1 MGLGLSDIFQNSIPI
16 WGSAFGIGL
25 AIAVIYYYLS
35 KILNSP
41 SLEKKA
47 FASISGVI
55 ESIGL
60 IALLVIFNYFIS
72 YYLQTI
78 GSFSCTGDDFHLRLA
93 DLALKKYW
101 DRIETKYVFAYLIEA
116 VMSSLFSIH
125 LNIATANLVTG
136 SRFIIAPAYS
146 LHLLIN
152 YMAKIIE
159 YLVYILVAVI
169 ARAQLISVASY
180 FVAFLLPI
188 GIFFRTLNFTRDF
201 GSGIIAIA
209 LVLYFVFPMSVIFT
223 DVIITLYNPD
233 LNVKHLDAEKIVS
246 LYPSAQPIYQ
256 EELIAFRESFNNYNI
271 LQAEEQIY
279 IGDITPKKGFGWF
292 FASSVFD
299 SIDKNEGLFFGTSLL
314 LSQAGGLSDK
324 EFIKRIANKLG
335 IASNKLAFL
344 DIIGQ
349 VFTLVS
355 ILLGSKIIGSM
366 FFAFV
371 VSMLVI
377 LSNIGVVLL
386 ISLVLEITISV
397 TMYKEISQALGGEPL
412 LFALS
417 RLF

>member
-1 MGLGLSDIFQNSIPI
+1 MAPISTCPQMGLGLSDIFQNSIPI

-146 LHLLIN
+146 
-152 YMAKIIE
+152 
-159 YLVYILVAVI
+159 
-169 ARAQLISVASY
+169 
-180 FVAFLLPI
+180 
-188 GIFFRTLNFTRDF
+188 
-201 GSGIIAIA
+201 
-209 LVLYFVFPMSVIFT
+209 
-223 DVIITLYNPD
+223 
-233 LNVKHLDAEKIVS
+233 
-246 LYPSAQPIYQ
+246 
-256 EELIAFRESFNNYNI
+256 
-271 LQAEEQIY
+271 
-279 IGDITPKKGFGWF
+279 
-292 FASSVFD
+292 
-299 SIDKNEGLFFGTSLL
+299 
-314 LSQAGGLSDK
+314 
-324 EFIKRIANKLG
+324 
-335 IASNKLAFL
+335 
-344 DIIGQ
+344 
-349 VFTLVS
+349 
-355 ILLGSKIIGSM
+355 
-366 FFAFV
+366 
-371 VSMLVI
+371 
-377 LSNIGVVLL
+377 
-386 ISLVLEITISV
+386 
-397 TMYKEISQALGGEPL
+397 
-412 LFALS
+412 
-417 RLF
+417 